1 MSAVDVITR
10 TGDTHAI
17 GHHPSCRRH
26 GDMRAL
32 TLVAD
37 RRLAIA
43 DMPAPPPPGA
53 GEVQIRIKAVALKRI
68 ESRQVFGKIVV
79 GF

>member
-1 MSAVDVITR
+1 
-10 TGDTHAI
+10 
-17 GHHPSCRRH
+17 
-26 GDMRAL
+26 MRAL

-37 RRLAIA
+37 HQLVIA
-43 DMPAPPPPGA
+43 EVPAPPPPGA
-53 GEVQIRIKAVALKRI
+53 GEVQGLGKMAGGMHPVIDTEVPIEDVAAALKRM

>member
-1 MSAVDVITR
+1 MSAADVIVR

-17 GHHPSCRRH
+17 IHPSSCRRH
-26 GDMRAL
+26 GVMRAL

-37 RRLAIA
+37 RQL
-43 DMPAPPPPGA
+43 
-53 GEVQIRIKAVALKRI
+53 
-68 ESRQVFGKIVV
+68 ESRQVFGKFVV

>member
-1 MSAVDVITR
+1 MSAVDVIIR

-17 GHHPSCRRH
+17 GHHFSCRRH

-37 RRLAIA
+37 RQLVIA
-43 DMPAPPPPGA
+43 DMPPPPPPGV
-53 GEVQIRIKAVALKRI
+53 GEV
-68 ESRQVFGKIVV
+68 